1 MTPAELDA
9 LIVRLRMR
17 PQTYQFRIGNDWTPR
32 PTLEAECAAALEGFA
47 KMIRE
52 PVATA
57 VVDCNGVVVGAD
69 LVNELSTMPDLWDES
84 YAEHAPHKEVPLYR
98 KGE

>member
-1 MTPAELDA
+1 MNAAELDA
-9 LIVRLRMR
+9 LIVRLRANAVKDGGGASHALH
-17 PQTYQFRIGNDWTPR
+17 T
-32 PTLEAECAAALEGFA
+32 AALEAAAELSRFA

-69 LVNELSTMPDLWDES
+69 LVNELSTMPDLWDKS
-84 YAEHAPHKEVPLYR
+84 YAEHAPHREVPLYR
-98 KGE
+98 MGD

>member
-1 MTPAELDA
+1 
-9 LIVRLRMR
+9 
-17 PQTYQFRIGNDWTPR
+17 
-32 PTLEAECAAALEGFA
+32 
-47 KMIRE
+47 MIRE